1 MAVLA
6 AFMGQLGWWL
16 QVSRGGYLVWLGH
29 RSTLSAS
36 DQAGRQWLLSGGGGC
51 VFRWT
56 QGCLG
61 ARVNGWMDGCYSGR
75 CVAGRMAVWAG
86 GRVSVGCSRSVPL
99 SCPPS
104 TESVGQIL
112 IGCPVLCW
120 TLETLDR
127 PGPASTACE
136 GCWPSALGTDKQACL
151 IGETA
156 VHSRR

>member
-6 AFMGQLGWWL
+6 AFVGQLGCWL
-16 QVSRGGYLVWLGH
+16 QAGGGGYLVWLGH

-36 DQAGRQWLLSGGGGC
+36 DPAGRQCLLSGGWGVCVQVDAGMPGGQC
-51 VFRWT
+51 EWI
-56 QGCLG
+56 
-61 ARVNGWMDGCYSGR
+61 DGRYPGR
-75 CVAGRMAVWAG
+75 CMAGRMAVGVG
-86 GRVSVGCSRSVPL
+86 GQVRVGCSCSVPL

-127 PGPASTACE
+127 PGPASTVCE
-136 GCWPSALGTDKQACL
+136 GCWPSALGTDKEACRV
-151 IGETA
+151 GETA
-156 VHSRR
+156 IHSRR